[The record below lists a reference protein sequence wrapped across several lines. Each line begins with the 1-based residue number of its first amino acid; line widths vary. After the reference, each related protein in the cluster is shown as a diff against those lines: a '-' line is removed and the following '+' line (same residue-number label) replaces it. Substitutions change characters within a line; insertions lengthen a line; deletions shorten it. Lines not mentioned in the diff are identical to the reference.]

1 MILYFQKLYLEV
13 CRMIK
18 IQTTAYGDENSYQMS
33 KCASEQKYGNNQ
45 EYKEKCCLA
54 PGTYTLNCKCSYG
67 DGWHGGYIEIGGTKY
82 CQDFKGGELESVTV
96 NFK

>member
-1 MILYFQKLYLEV
+1 MIFYFQKLYLEV

-67 DGWHGGYIEIGGTKY
+67 DGWHGGYVEIGGNKY
-82 CQDFKGGELESVTV
+82 CQDFNGGELKSVTV